1 MSSHADSR
9 AAAAPEAGYL
19 GPRGTFTEEAARRY
33 QERTEDDTRLVPY
46 DDIPTLLRAVDR
58 GALRWA
64 VVPIENSLEG
74 TVAITVDMLVH
85 EIASPIVGE
94 VMLPVRHH
102 LLVPP
107 GLQRDR
113 IEVVLS
119 HPQALAQCRGW
130 LEKALPHARPEATA
144 STAEAAR
151 QVAAGERP
159 FAAAIANAA
168 AAALYG
174 LHTAARDIQ
183 DSGNN
188 MTRFVAVGG
197 PVPGPTG
204 DDKTSLAF
212 AFPEDRPGNLYRAL
226 GEFARRNINLSK
238 LESRPAKKALG
249 NYVFLIDLEGHQ
261 DDAIVAEA
269 LAALRDQC
277 SLCKVLGSYP
287 RSQPETNG
295 P

>member
-1 MSSHADSR
+1 MTAHADSTDTR
-9 AAAAPEAGYL
+9 VPEAGYL

-33 QERTEDDTRLVPY
+33 VARAGGTVRLVPY

-58 GALRWA
+58 GVLRWA
-64 VVPIENSLEG
+64 VVPIENSIEG

-85 EIASPIVGE
+85 EITSPIVGE

-102 LLVPP
+102 LLVPNA
-107 GLQRDR
+107 LDRDH
-113 IEVVLS
+113 IEVVIS
-119 HPQALAQCRGW
+119 HPQALAQCRRW
-130 LEKALPHARPEATA
+130 LERELPHVRRETA
-144 STAEAAR
+144 PSTAEAAR

-159 FAAAIANAA
+159 NAAAIANAA

-174 LHTAARDIQ
+174 LHIAARDIQ
-183 DSGNN
+183 DSDDN

-197 PVPGPTG
+197 PVSEPTG
-204 DDKTSLAF
+204 NDKTSLVF

-226 GEFARRNINLSK
+226 GVFARRNINLTK

-249 NYVFLIDLEGHQ
+249 NYVFLIDMEGHQ
-261 DDAIVAEA
+261 DDPLVAEA
-269 LAALRDQC
+269 LAELRAQC

-287 RSQPETNG
+287 RSRPETDG